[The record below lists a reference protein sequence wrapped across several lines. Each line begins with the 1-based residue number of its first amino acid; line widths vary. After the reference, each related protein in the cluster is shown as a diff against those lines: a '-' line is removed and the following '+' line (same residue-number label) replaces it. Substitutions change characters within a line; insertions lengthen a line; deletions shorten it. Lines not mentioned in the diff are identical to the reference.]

1 MKYFVGIDGGGT
13 KTILYLG
20 NAERVVLAELQ
31 LGSSNHHSVGLQ
43 AVKALLLEGFNYFEE
58 KNGITLDSIEG
69 ICFGGAGIDCPQDEA
84 SIRGLFREIGYK
96 NGLSIYNDSIVA
108 LVAANGSK
116 QGGILIS
123 GTGSIALGI
132 DKDGQLHRVGGW
144 GHIIDDGGS
153 GYSIGRDG
161 LKAIME
167 AYDGRRK
174 QTKIWEKV
182 RDYLKITNQ
191 EDIIAFLY
199 SQETKKHHV
208 AELAP
213 CIVELYKTD
222 EAAREIVDRNIS
234 ELCSIIACLARRLAK
249 TDFPLGL
256 CGGSFEGSPLILELF
271 STRLQGLLPELKPH
285 LPYSKAAMGAL
296 MLAVEEFM
304 DSGSI
309 RTIV

>member
-13 KTILYLG
+13 KTVLYLG
-20 NAERVVLAELQ
+20 NEEKAVLAELQ
-31 LGSSNHHSVGLQ
+31 LGGSNHHSVGLA
-43 AVKALLLEGFNYFEE
+43 AVKALLLEGFNSLKE
-58 KNGITLDSIEG
+58 KSGVSLDSIQG
-69 ICFGGAGIDCPQDEA
+69 ICFGGAGIDCSQDEA
-84 SIRGLFREIGYK
+84 SIREVFREAGYK

-116 QGGILIS
+116 HGGILIS

-132 DKDGQLHRVGGW
+132 DKNGQRHRVGGW

-153 GYSIGRDG
+153 GYAIARDG

-167 AYDGRRK
+167 AYDGRRE
-174 QTKIWEKV
+174 QTKMWEAV

-213 CIVELYKTD
+213 CIIELYQKD
-222 EAAREIVDRNIS
+222 EAAKEIVDRNIS
-234 ELCSIIACLARRLAK
+234 ELCSIIACLARRMAEES
-249 TDFPLGL
+249 FPLGI
-256 CGGSFEGSPLILELF
+256 CGGSFEKSSLIRELF
-271 STRLQGLLPELKPH
+271 TIKLQKLLPSLNPQ
-285 LPYSKAAMGAL
+285 LSRSSAAMGAL
-296 MLAVEEFM
+296 TLAVDEFK
-304 DSGSI
+304 DSSSI
-309 RTIV
+309 GQ